1 MTYKMRLIKNKY
13 ELKLKFKYIILSVLI
28 SIMACTTYSILGEY
42 SYENLK
48 SQLLNSNNINKEI
61 LIERSNE
68 YPEIK
73 QILDNINLYP
83 VSLINLASN
92 NIEAIDFVVNYPKYS
107 EKITSGNISI
117 KEDYK
122 KGKIPLFIQ
131 WDKRWGYDKYGDE
144 FIAVNGCGPTS
155 IAMVA
160 VGLTGNTDINPKA
173 IADYSRQNGY
183 LVNGVGTKWNLM
195 TEGVKQFGLIGT
207 EINLSESSI
216 ISNLKKGHPIIASM
230 GPGEFTSKGHFIVL
244 TGMDSDGRIIVNDP
258 NSKVKSEKT
267 WDIDVFM
274 KETKNLW
281 SFEAI

>member
-1 MTYKMRLIKNKY
+1 MTYKMRLIQNKY
-13 ELKLKFKYIILSVLI
+13 ELKFKYIILSVLT

-61 LIERSNE
+61 LIEKLNE
-68 YPEIK
+68 YPEIN

-92 NIEAIDFVVNYPKYS
+92 NIEAIDFVVDYPEYS
-107 EKITSGNISI
+107 GKITSGNISI

-144 FIAVNGCGPTS
+144 FIAINGCGPTS

-160 VGLTGNTDINPKA
+160 VGLTGNTDINPK
-173 IADYSRQNGY
+173 IVADYSRQNGY

-195 TEGVKQFGLIGT
+195 TKGVKQFGIIGT
-207 EINLSESSI
+207 EINLSEISI

-244 TGMDSDGRIIVNDP
+244 TGIDSEGRIIVNDP